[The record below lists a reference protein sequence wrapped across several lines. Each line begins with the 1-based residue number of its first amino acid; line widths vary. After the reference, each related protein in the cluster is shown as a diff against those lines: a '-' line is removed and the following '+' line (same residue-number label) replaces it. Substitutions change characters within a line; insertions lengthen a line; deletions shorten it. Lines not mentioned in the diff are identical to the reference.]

1 MVLVIQT
8 IHNPGIVIIY
18 SSKCFFFLFVCFCF
32 VFALF
37 FFFVFVFL
45 FCFVLVFVFSRG
57 LAHAKCNNVI
67 VPFRARWKLTL

>member
-18 SSKCFFFLFVCFCF
+18 SSKCFFFVCLFLFCFCI
-32 VFALF
+32 V

>member
-8 IHNPGIVIIY
+8 IHNPGIAIIY
-18 SSKCFFFLFVCFCF
+18 SSKCFFFCLFVF
-32 VFALF
+32 VLF
-37 FFFVFVFL
+37 LHCFFVVVVFL

-67 VPFRARWKLTL
+67 VPFRAKWKLTL